1 MRKGLLDPNGGRCGG
16 KGRRGGSMARS
27 GEGWL
32 TERSIESNDSRGGGG
47 VVVHGGKSLRELKNR
62 RDGASG
68 GEVNGRGVVLGMFK
82 SLLGEIPSD
91 MMGERGGGTMGL
103 DGGAVWFVK
112 FLKGMGEGMF
122 RTR

>member
-1 MRKGLLDPNGGRCGG
+1 MGKGLLDLNGGRCGG
-16 KGRRGGSMARS
+16 KGRRGGSMVGS

-32 TERSIESNDSRGGGG
+32 IERSNESNDSRGGGG
-47 VVVHGGKSLRELKNR
+47 VVVHGG
-62 RDGASG
+62 
-68 GEVNGRGVVLGMFK
+68 VFK

-91 MMGERGGGTMGL
+91 MIGERGGGTIGL

-122 RTR
+122 GTR